1 MYYLPK
7 SVEFGSLNLKATYSF
22 YDVPRVFVAYS
33 AKKKS
38 NFLAYWIDESESY
51 DDWYY
56 VSINEDEILRLEAS
70 LIQLRDIFSYKET
83 FKVRSYFNSKQK
95 SVIEALTYKE
105 IDPEALPPFGITVKK
120 SEQDENKFLLIEK
133 NISDFRFD
141 KDHHEIRLFR
151 DRGNKTIEWEPVQ
164 KIVGSWSKIYV
175 EVTDSLKLKDPSL
188 VPESSELGS
197 YKVKF
202 SAHHNDEL
210 ISNALKIFNLI
221 TDNNI
226 TELKKLNIDLQVI
239 EELISYL
246 KEYNVKFEI
255 RSSSGATLKIVDPKE
270 IIELDKSLTEY
281 NLETITSSKVPQADE
296 LSRLITL
303 VKKLSNNE
311 PFNEESEEITHRQ
324 VNYYKTAA
332 FLLGLVKQN
341 GLILTPLGWKVALA
355 STAKEAYVILAECFE
370 NSECG
375 WAWLKHTQSKSVYD
389 LDPNTASDFLLTKS
403 LGLSEST
410 AKRRA
415 TTLKSWINEFKSH
428 K

>member
-7 SVEFGSLNLKATYSF
+7 SVEFGSLDLKATYSF
-22 YDVPRVFVAYS
+22 YDVPRVFIAYS
-33 AKKKS
+33 VKKKS
-38 NFLAYWIDESESY
+38 KFLAYWIDESESY

-56 VSINEDEILRLEAS
+56 VNVNDDEISRLEAS
-70 LIQLRDIFSYKET
+70 VIQLRDIFSYKDT
-83 FKVRSYFNSKQK
+83 YKVRSYFNPKQ
-95 SVIEALTYKE
+95 SGTVEELNYKE
-105 IDPEALPPFGITVKK
+105 VDPEALPPFGITVKK
-120 SEQDENKFLLIEK
+120 SDQDKNKYLLIEK
-133 NISDFRFD
+133 NISDFRYD
-141 KDHHEIRLFR
+141 QDHHEIRLFR

-164 KIVGSWSKIYV
+164 KIVGSWSKIYL

-188 VPESSELGS
+188 VPESSEVGS

-226 TELKKLNIDLQVI
+226 AELKKLNIDLQII
-239 EELISYL
+239 EELISHL

-255 RSSSGATLKIVDPKE
+255 RSNSGATLKVIDPKE
-270 IIELDKSLTEY
+270 IKDLDERLTEY

-311 PFNEESEEITHRQ
+311 TFNDESEGITHRQ

-355 STAKEAYVILAECFE
+355 DSEKQAYLILAECFE

-389 LDPNTASDFLLTKS
+389 LDPDTATDFLLTKS

-415 TTLKSWINEFKSH
+415 TTLKSWINEFKSF